1 MDTSYLMTQADTS
14 VLKNIS
20 DMGQHLEKLK
30 ETMLQ
35 KEAEAKQAKQEYE
48 HYASN
53 ILPSLMFSAGIDSLK
68 LTDGHMLSVKRAYY
82 CSPNKNAE
90 DKKIMADWLIANGG
104 EHLIKKTI
112 TSKVTAIPKAVS
124 KSPSLVADKYS
135 CTVIDPPD

>member
-48 HYASN
+48 HY
-53 ILPSLMFSAGIDSLK
+53 DSVQK
-68 LTDGHMLSVKRAYY
+68 EIY
-82 CSPNKNAE
+82 
-90 DKKIMADWLIANGG
+90 
-104 EHLIKKTI
+104 
-112 TSKVTAIPKAVS
+112 KARR
-124 KSPSLVADKYS
+124 KGRR
-135 CTVIDPPD
+135 